1 MAIDTRSAYTEL
13 MSRTDELLA
22 KTAAR
27 ISSSPAASILDGQ
40 SKTAARMALL
50 DEIVAETQVDAEMAL
65 TKLASARRQKIA
77 SRAERVEIVRH
88 MARVASTLL
97 EN

>member
-13 MSRTDELLA
+13 MSHTDELLA

-27 ISSSPAASILDGQ
+27 IAASPAASILDGE
-40 SKTAARMALL
+40 SKTAERIALL
-50 DEIVAETQVDAEMAL
+50 DEAVAETAVDAEMAL
-65 TKLASARRQKIA
+65 TRLASVQRQKVA
-77 SRAERVEIVRH
+77 TRAEKVEIVRH
-88 MARVASTLL
+88 IARVANTLL